1 MAMAS
6 QNDALIMALE
16 WERMTRAKLKK
27 FDLSA
32 LRSFERKPGGGWV
45 IVFYDKYTPNVDNS
59 ENFYAALDDASA
71 VAFDLY
77 SR

>member
-1 MAMAS
+1 MSS

-16 WERMTRAKLKK
+16 WEHMTRAKLKK

-45 IVFYDKYTPNVDNS
+45 LVFFDKGFSPVENS
-59 ENFYAALDDASA
+59 DNFYAALDDASS
-71 VAFDLY
+71 VAFDML
-77 SR
+77 ST